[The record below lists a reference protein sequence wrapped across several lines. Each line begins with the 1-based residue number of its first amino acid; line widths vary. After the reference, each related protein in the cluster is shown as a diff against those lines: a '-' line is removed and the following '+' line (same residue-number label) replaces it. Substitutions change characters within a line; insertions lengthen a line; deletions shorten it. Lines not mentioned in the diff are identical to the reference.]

1 MTTILIIVG
10 VILAIFIIGG
20 IWGRVEKY
28 QNRKRADSIRIP
40 DTPLSNI
47 KTCSGVSEWIL
58 RSQLADD
65 PTHYR
70 FYFNHFV
77 FAHYG
82 KDISSLGK
90 GSLAV
95 IDKLRESIVDGD
107 TYTVLAEVDELN
119 DEIGAVVQN
128 AIIFSLAIG
137 IVTSA
142 KTPFMKQAISNAG
155 SLQGAGDTMT
165 SEQYR
170 IDMLAEHPRA
180 SAIAEASA
188 HLESKK
194 VAFQIVGMMG
204 YLVDKGS
211 AGGASETK
219 QQRIDRMFEE
229 QKYKSIFQSEN

>member
-28 QNRKRADSIRIP
+28 QNRKRADSIPIP

-90 GSLAV
+90 ESLAV
-95 IDKLRESIVDGD
+95 IDKLRESIVNSD
-107 TYTVLAEVDELN
+107 TYIALAEVDELTG
-119 DEIGAVVQN
+119 ETGAVVQN
-128 AIIFSLAIG
+128 AIIYSLASG
-137 IVTSA
+137 IVSSA
-142 KTPFMKQAISNAG
+142 KTSGMKQAISDASN
-155 SLQGAGDTMT
+155 LMGADNTKT
-165 SEQYR
+165 PEQYR
-170 IDMLAEHPRA
+170 TDMLKEHPRA

-188 HLESKK
+188 HLESKN
-194 VAFQIVGMMG
+194 VALQIVGMMG
-204 YLVDKGS
+204 YLVDKGN
-211 AGGASETK
+211 AGGVDETK
-219 QQRIDRMFEE
+219 QQKYDRMLDE
-229 QKYKSIFQSEN
+229 QRLKPIF